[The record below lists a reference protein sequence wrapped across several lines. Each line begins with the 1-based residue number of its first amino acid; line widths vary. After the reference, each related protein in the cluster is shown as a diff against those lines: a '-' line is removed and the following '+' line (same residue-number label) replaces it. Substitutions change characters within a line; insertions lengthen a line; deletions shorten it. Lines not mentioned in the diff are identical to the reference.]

1 MNRWA
6 RIRWWTRLL
15 AVIDWLLGTH
25 LLQRTTSQWR
35 QKIETMQAEINSI
48 ETRLEELNVSRG
60 AILRHL
66 CLSYLHLRQ
75 TQSPADWFHF
85 DPQVPTE
92 ESAIEIMT
100 RALVA
105 PHYARWR
112 INQMVC
118 GDANHYTY
126 DLVPDWT
133 ALYQDA
139 LNHETNLAPSLL
151 NWLAEHMQPEAL
163 TDD

>member
-1 MNRWA
+1 MNRWT
-6 RIRWWTRLL
+6 RFRWSTHLL
-15 AVIDWLLGTH
+15 TVIDWLLGTH
-25 LLQRTTSQWR
+25 LLRRATSQWW
-35 QKIETMQAEINSI
+35 QEIETVQAEITYI
-48 ETRLEELNVSRG
+48 ETRLDELNVSRG

-75 TQSPADWFHF
+75 TQSPDDWFHF
-85 DPQVPTE
+85 DPQVPAE
-92 ESAIEIMT
+92 ESVIEILT

-112 INQMVC
+112 ISPMPG
-118 GDANHYTY
+118 GDAELYTY

-139 LNHETNLAPSLL
+139 LNHETNLAPRLL
-151 NWLAEHMQPEAL
+151 SWLAEHMQSEAS
-163 TDD
+163 TVN